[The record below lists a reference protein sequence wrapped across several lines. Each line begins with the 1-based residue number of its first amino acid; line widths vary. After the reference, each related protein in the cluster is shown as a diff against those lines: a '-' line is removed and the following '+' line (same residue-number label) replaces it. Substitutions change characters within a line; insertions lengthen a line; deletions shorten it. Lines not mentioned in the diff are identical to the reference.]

1 MAPLTPTNPLM
12 ETAEPRPLPLS
23 TRFAFWSVAVLLL
36 INVNHFLHM
45 TVGTGRLAT
54 LALAA
59 CCTFLCL
66 VIRSPLRQ
74 VLGLPG
80 FMLLAAL
87 ASYLFIGLSAAL
99 VTEAIWYAMDPAFP
113 LRIGFAALIVVATA
127 LGAFV
132 TSRRVGVDRLLK
144 GVLVILSIT
153 CALILA
159 TPLLLEHIYTMPF
172 RFADRQFQALYRY
185 MGTFTSPTLAGTA
198 CCYTVVLALSFL
210 KNSRHRTYPIVGL
223 ILGIAGGIL
232 TLSRTAIV
240 TLGVI
245 FVLFL
250 WLSRPRSR
258 QNQSFVPRQ
267 GILLGTGIL
276 SLLFVG
282 LLNTPHGEYFE
293 RLLWSVN
300 IDGAKDVRFQQI
312 WPIALSQIAESPVF
326 GHGLMRFHFLEGA
339 PLCRLGLVCG
349 SHNSYLMLWGEAG
362 IIPLLLFLLGIGLLL
377 STSLTLPQSLAT
389 NVVTGWTV
397 VFALACVARDG
408 VPYFSWHN
416 FILGL
421 SCALAMQARRES
433 QGLRSDPQSTS
444 APTKP

>member
-1 MAPLTPTNPLM
+1 M
-12 ETAEPRPLPLS
+12 ETAELRPLPLS
-23 TRFAFWSVAVLLL
+23 TRFAFWSVAVLSL
-36 INVNHFLHM
+36 INVNHFLNM

-54 LALAA
+54 LALAV

-66 VIRSPLRQ
+66 VVRSSLRR

-80 FMLLAAL
+80 LMFLAAV

-99 VTEAIWYAMDPAFP
+99 VTEAIWYAVDPAFP
-113 LRIGFAALIVVATA
+113 FRLGLAALIVVATA
-127 LGAFV
+127 FGAFV

-153 CALILA
+153 CTLILA
-159 TPLLLEHIYTMPF
+159 TPLLLEHIYTLPP
-172 RFADRQFQALYRY
+172 RLIDRQSEALSRY
-185 MGTFTSPTLAGTA
+185 MGPFTSPTMAGTV
-198 CCYTVVLALSFL
+198 CCYTAVLALSFL
-210 KNSRHRTYPIVGL
+210 KNSQRRTYPMAAL
-223 ILGIAGGIL
+223 ILGAAGGIL

-240 TLGVI
+240 TLGGI

-250 WLSRPRSR
+250 WFSRPRSR
-258 QNQSFVPRQ
+258 QNQSFVPRR
-267 GILLGTGIL
+267 GILLGMGVSI
-276 SLLFVG
+276 LLFIG
-282 LLNTPHGEYFE
+282 FLNTPHGEYFE

-300 IDGAKDVRFQQI
+300 IDGPKDVRLQI

-339 PLCRLGLVCG
+339 PPCRLGLVCG
-349 SHNSYLMLWGEAG
+349 SHSSYLMLWGEAG
-362 IIPLLLFLLGIGLLL
+362 IIPLLLFLLVIGSLL

-397 VFALACVARDG
+397 VFALACAARDG
-408 VPYFSWHN
+408 APYFPWHN

-433 QGLRSDPQSTS
+433 QGRRSDPQSTS